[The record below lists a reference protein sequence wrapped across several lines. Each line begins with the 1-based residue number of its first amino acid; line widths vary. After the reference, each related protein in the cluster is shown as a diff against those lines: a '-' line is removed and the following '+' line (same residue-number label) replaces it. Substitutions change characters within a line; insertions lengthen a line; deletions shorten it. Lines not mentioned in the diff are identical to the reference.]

1 MLSELKGRS
10 SEQRVVGVKQT
21 KRALLDGNAAQVFL
35 AGDADP
41 RVIEPVARL
50 CEEKGVP
57 VARTAS
63 MKELG
68 AACGIAVGSAAA
80 ALLR

>member
-1 MLSELKGRS
+1 MIAELNAAG
-10 SEQRVVGVKQT
+10 RVVGAKQV
-21 KRALLDGNAAQVFL
+21 KRALSDGRAKKVFL

-41 RVIEPVARL
+41 RVTEPLAALAR
-50 CEEKGVP
+50 EKGTAVEEVP
-57 VARTAS
+57 S

-80 ALLR
+80 ALVG